1 MSILL
6 QDNFFN
12 LPKGRTNQYLRK
24 QTMNDNDY
32 YNNLHL
38 IYKYL
43 MKAMQENKPGRV
55 YGYVASAMAVIEAIF
70 RKRGGLQ

>member
-1 MSILL
+1 
-6 QDNFFN
+6 
-12 LPKGRTNQYLRK
+12 
-24 QTMNDNDY
+24 MNDNDY